1 MAEVCNFES
10 QLLMQDEQYFF
21 DYYDF
26 SEIANLYDELINKN
40 KKLTDGSFMLQI
52 GWGTGYHS
60 NTVTSLFTQ
69 GDDASVDLMA
79 LRERY
84 RLGRSRSNQSAPYD
98 SREFPKTRRILYR
111 GQNPVAPLGWV
122 KISPIEDE

>member
-1 MAEVCNFES
+1 MVHSCYKF
-10 QLLMQDEQYFF
+10 
-21 DYYDF
+21 
-26 SEIANLYDELINKN
+26 
-40 KKLTDGSFMLQI
+40 

-98 SREFPKTRRILYR
+98 SREFPKNAPHFISWTEPGRTTRLGQKYR
-111 GQNPVAPLGWV
+111 Q
-122 KISPIEDE
+122 